1 MQNESNKLEWNWHP
15 KLPLDDWFGSF
26 HNGTPES
33 NIRIKE
39 RRRQI
44 NGNLG

>member
-26 HNGTPES
+26 HNGTPKS
-33 NIRIKE
+33 NIGIKE

-44 NGNLG
+44 HVNLG

>member
-1 MQNESNKLEWNWHP
+1 MQNESNKLEWNWHT
-15 KLPLDDWFGSF
+15 KLPLDDWFDSF

-33 NIRIKE
+33 NIGIKE

-44 NGNLG
+44 HGNLG